1 MLFNSYIF
9 IFLFLP
15 AVLLGWYGLNR
26 IKQYKMAQVFLVG
39 MSLWFYA
46 YFHVGYL
53 AIILCSCGVNYL
65 LSLYVSKYCDSL
77 SADKLGNSSN
87 ADETC
92 NLPEITK
99 KACSYLKADET
110 CNSSEITKKAGSH
123 LKADETCN
131 SPEITKKAGSHSGTD
146 EKYPASRK
154 DATQR
159 KRTAVL
165 WLGCILNLGILGYYK
180 YFDFLIENVNAVA
193 NTDFNLRHIL
203 LPLGISFFTFQQ
215 LSYVVDRAKGQ
226 APHYDLADYM
236 TFVTFFPQLIAGPIV
251 LHSEI
256 LPQFRDLEKRRLDRE
271 RFADGIIFFVIGL
284 AKKVLLADLLAKPVA
299 FAFENYSGLDSLTL
313 FFGALAYMLELYFD
327 FSGYCD
333 MAVGIGK
340 MFGMDLPVNF
350 DSPYKSCSVREFWRR
365 WHITLGR
372 FFTTYVYIPM
382 GGSRKGKL
390 RMAINTMVV
399 FALSGLWHGAN
410 WTFVVWGIL
419 HGLCVVWDRL
429 KPEFM
434 NRDRGVWKAIGCIST
449 NIFVC
454 LAWILFRSDSIGAAR
469 EYIKGLFS
477 MRFFHSLGTLAETIN
492 CSELYVVRKA
502 LSLTRPGW
510 IGPMYLYV
518 FLAIILL
525 SVWIVT
531 RKNTTQIVNKFLCK
545 NREQKKQS
553 TAYSLWLAF
562 MFTWSVISL
571 SGVSTF
577 LYFNF

>member
-1 MLFNSYIF
+1 
-9 IFLFLP
+9 
-15 AVLLGWYGLNR
+15 
-26 IKQYKMAQVFLVG
+26 MAQVFLVG

-110 CNSSEITKKAGSH
+110 CNS
-123 LKADETCN
+123 
-131 SPEITKKAGSHSGTD
+131 PEITKKAGSHSGTD

-180 YFDFLIENVNAVA
+180 YFDFLIENVNVVA

-226 APHYDLADYM
+226 APHYDLVDYM

-271 RFADGIIFFVIGL
+271 RFADGIIFFVICFRL
-284 AKKVLLADLLAKPVA
+284 LNKNSAK
-299 FAFENYSGLDSLTL
+299 
-313 FFGALAYMLELYFD
+313 
-327 FSGYCD
+327 
-333 MAVGIGK
+333 
-340 MFGMDLPVNF
+340 
-350 DSPYKSCSVREFWRR
+350 
-365 WHITLGR
+365 
-372 FFTTYVYIPM
+372 
-382 GGSRKGKL
+382 
-390 RMAINTMVV
+390 
-399 FALSGLWHGAN
+399 
-410 WTFVVWGIL
+410 
-419 HGLCVVWDRL
+419 
-429 KPEFM
+429 
-434 NRDRGVWKAIGCIST
+434 
-449 NIFVC
+449 
-454 LAWILFRSDSIGAAR
+454 
-469 EYIKGLFS
+469 
-477 MRFFHSLGTLAETIN
+477 
-492 CSELYVVRKA
+492 
-502 LSLTRPGW
+502 
-510 IGPMYLYV
+510 
-518 FLAIILL
+518 
-525 SVWIVT
+525 
-531 RKNTTQIVNKFLCK
+531 
-545 NREQKKQS
+545 
-553 TAYSLWLAF
+553 
-562 MFTWSVISL
+562 
-571 SGVSTF
+571 
-577 LYFNF
+577 

>member
-99 KACSYLKADET
+99 KAS
-110 CNSSEITKKAGSH
+110 
-123 LKADETCN
+123 
-131 SPEITKKAGSHSGTD
+131 SHSGTD

-226 APHYDLADYM
+226 APHYDLVDYM

-454 LAWILFRSDSIGAAR
+454 LAWILFRSDSIGTAR

-502 LSLTRPGW
+502 LSLIRPGW

-531 RKNTTQIVNKFLCK
+531 RKNTTQIVNKFLCE

-562 MFTWSVISL
+562 LFTWSVISL

>member
-26 IKQYKMAQVFLVG
+26 IKLYKMAQVFLVG

-53 AIILCSCGVNYL
+53 AIILCSCGINYL

-92 NLPEITK
+92 N
-99 KACSYLKADET
+99 
-110 CNSSEITKKAGSH
+110 
-123 LKADETCN
+123 
-131 SPEITKKAGSHSGTD
+131 SPEITKKAGSHSETD
-146 EKYPASRK
+146 EKHPASRK

-180 YFDFLIENVNAVA
+180 YFDFLIENVNVVA

-410 WTFVVWGIL
+410 WTFVVWSIL

-434 NRDRGVWKAIGCIST
+434 KRDSGTWKVIGCIST
-449 NIFVC
+449 NIFVY

-531 RKNTTQIVNKFLCK
+531 RKNTIQIVNKFLCK

-562 MFTWSVISL
+562 LLTWSVISL

>member
-15 AVLLGWYGLNR
+15 ATLLGWYGLNR
-26 IKQYKMAQVFLVG
+26 IKKYKLAQVFLVG

-53 AIILCSCGVNYL
+53 AIILCSCGINYL

-99 KACSYLKADET
+99 KA
-110 CNSSEITKKAGSH
+110 
-123 LKADETCN
+123 
-131 SPEITKKAGSHSGTD
+131 GSHSGTD
-146 EKYPASRK
+146 EKYPVSRK

-434 NRDRGVWKAIGCIST
+434 KRDSGTWKVIGCIST
-449 NIFVC
+449 NVFVY

-492 CSELYVVRKA
+492 CSELYVIRKA

-510 IGPMYLYV
+510 IGPMYMYV

-531 RKNTTQIVNKFLCK
+531 RENTTQIVNKFLCE

-562 MFTWSVISL
+562 LFTWSVISL

>member
-99 KACSYLKADET
+99 KA
-110 CNSSEITKKAGSH
+110 
-123 LKADETCN
+123 
-131 SPEITKKAGSHSGTD
+131 GSHSGTD

-180 YFDFLIENVNAVA
+180 YFDFLIENVNVVA

-226 APHYDLADYM
+226 APHYDLVDYM

-271 RFADGIIFFVIGL
+271 RFADGINIYV
-284 AKKVLLADLLAKPVA
+284 
-299 FAFENYSGLDSLTL
+299 SL
-313 FFGALAYMLELYFD
+313 
-327 FSGYCD
+327 
-333 MAVGIGK
+333 
-340 MFGMDLPVNF
+340 
-350 DSPYKSCSVREFWRR
+350 
-365 WHITLGR
+365 
-372 FFTTYVYIPM
+372 
-382 GGSRKGKL
+382 
-390 RMAINTMVV
+390 
-399 FALSGLWHGAN
+399 
-410 WTFVVWGIL
+410 
-419 HGLCVVWDRL
+419 
-429 KPEFM
+429 
-434 NRDRGVWKAIGCIST
+434 
-449 NIFVC
+449 
-454 LAWILFRSDSIGAAR
+454 
-469 EYIKGLFS
+469 
-477 MRFFHSLGTLAETIN
+477 
-492 CSELYVVRKA
+492 
-502 LSLTRPGW
+502 
-510 IGPMYLYV
+510 
-518 FLAIILL
+518 
-525 SVWIVT
+525 
-531 RKNTTQIVNKFLCK
+531 
-545 NREQKKQS
+545 
-553 TAYSLWLAF
+553 
-562 MFTWSVISL
+562 
-571 SGVSTF
+571 
-577 LYFNF
+577 

>member
-99 KACSYLKADET
+99 KAGSY
-110 CNSSEITKKAGSH
+110 

-146 EKYPASRK
+146 GKYPASRK

-226 APHYDLADYM
+226 APHYDLVDYM

-502 LSLTRPGW
+502 
-510 IGPMYLYV
+510 V
-518 FLAIILL
+518 
-525 SVWIVT
+525 
-531 RKNTTQIVNKFLCK
+531 
-545 NREQKKQS
+545 
-553 TAYSLWLAF
+553 
-562 MFTWSVISL
+562 
-571 SGVSTF
+571 
-577 LYFNF
+577 

>member
-87 ADETC
+87 
-92 NLPEITK
+92 
-99 KACSYLKADET
+99 
-110 CNSSEITKKAGSH
+110 
-123 LKADETCN
+123 ADETCN

-226 APHYDLADYM
+226 APHYDLVDYM

-562 MFTWSVISL
+562 LFTWSVISL